1 MPLSDVRVLDL
12 TRVLA
17 GPYCTMMLADMGAE
31 VIKVEAPGGGDES
44 RQWGPPW
51 AGGESAYYL
60 CVNRNKKSVTL
71 NLKDEEARQLLLKLV
86 ERSDVLVEN
95 FKVGT
100 MDRLG
105 LGYETL
111 NRINPR
117 LVYCSIT
124 GFGPEGPYKDRPG
137 YDFIVQAM
145 GGIMSVTG
153 EPDGPPMKV
162 GVAVVDITTG
172 MFAAYAIVSALRYR
186 DRTGLGQ
193 RIDISLLESQVAWLA
208 NVASNYLVS
217 GEVPR
222 RYGNAHPNIV
232 PYQTFPTADGWIA
245 VAVGNDRQFGRL
257 CAVLGRPELA
267 EDPRFA
273 TNPARVV
280 NREELVAILEELFA
294 GRSTD
299 YWHRALLE
307 VEVPVGP
314 INTVDKVLND
324 PQVLARNM
332 VQEIPHPT
340 AGTVRL
346 VGPPYKLSATPASIK
361 RHPPLLGEHTEEI
374 LGGELGLDARKLAEL
389 RARGAI

>member
-1 MPLSDVRVLDL
+1 MPLSDVRVVDL

-17 GPYCTMMLADMGAE
+17 GPYCTMMLGDLGAE
-31 VIKVEAPGGGDES
+31 VIKVEVPGLGDES

-60 CVNRNKKSVTL
+60 CVNRNKKSITL
-71 NLKDEEARQLLLKLV
+71 NLKDEEARTLLV
-86 ERSDVLVEN
+86 ELVKKSDVLVEN

-100 MDRLG
+100 LERLG

-111 NRINPR
+111 REVNPG

-145 GGIMSVTG
+145 GGIMSITG
-153 EPDGPPMKV
+153 EPEGPPMKV
-162 GVAVVDITTG
+162 GVAIVDITTG
-172 MFAAYAIVSALRYR
+172 MFAAYAIVAALRHR
-186 DRTGLGQ
+186 DRTGRGQ

-245 VAVGNDRQFGRL
+245 VAVGNDRQFERL
-257 CAVLGRPELA
+257 CKVIGRPELA
-267 EDPRFA
+267 DDPKFA
-273 TNPARVV
+273 TNPSRVR
-280 NREELVAILEELFA
+280 NRDVLVPILEKVFL
-294 GRSTD
+294 GRSTEE
-299 YWHRALLE
+299 WCQVLLE
-307 VEVPVGP
+307 ADIPVGP
-314 INTVDKVLND
+314 INTVDKVLSD
-324 PQVLARNM
+324 PQVIARSM
-332 VQEIPHPT
+332 VQEIDHPS
-340 AGTVRL
+340 AGRVKL
-346 VGPPYKLSATPASIK
+346 VGPPYKLADTPA
-361 RHPPLLGEHTEEI
+361 RLRFHPPLLGEHTEEI
-374 LGGELGLDARKLAEL
+374 LGGLLGLSEEHIARL